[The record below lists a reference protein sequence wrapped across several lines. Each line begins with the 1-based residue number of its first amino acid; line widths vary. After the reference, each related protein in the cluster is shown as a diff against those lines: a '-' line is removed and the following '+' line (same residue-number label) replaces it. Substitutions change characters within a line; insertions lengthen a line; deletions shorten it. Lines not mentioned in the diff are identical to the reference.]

1 MIENYRRFEVG
12 PDPFGRTWQVEY
24 KWQQT
29 AISIRHF
36 DGVDVK
42 FFLMRGEEIQEK
54 VISMTHP
61 DLLTLSAKV
70 NRPLTDAWC
79 MKLAALHLK
88 RMIETDVDME
98 KTLVLASL
106 EDLERYHPM
115 LEEHAQPVRS

>member
-42 FFLMRGEEIQEK
+42 FHLIRGEEIQEK
-54 VISMTHP
+54 VISMAHP
-61 DLLTLSAKV
+61 DLLALSAKV

-106 EDLERYHPM
+106 EDLERYHAM
-115 LEEHAQPVRS
+115 LEEHAAPVRA